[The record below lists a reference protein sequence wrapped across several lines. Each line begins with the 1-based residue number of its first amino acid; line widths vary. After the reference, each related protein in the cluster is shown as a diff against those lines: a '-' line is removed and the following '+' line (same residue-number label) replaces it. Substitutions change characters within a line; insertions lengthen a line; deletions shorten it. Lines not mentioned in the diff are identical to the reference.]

1 MIEKLK
7 KNINEWHYHSL
18 AVTIL
23 AIITILKYE
32 EVVLSIIL
40 IAISTV
46 LNGIGALYNQN
57 KKQSEYT
64 TKVAKDAMNE
74 NKSIKQSKKELIKNI
89 LMKAGY
95 DPTIRYT
102 RKEKKHFTRIVKNN
116 MFTKPKGVTLTT
128 EQIKEKIKADK
139 LAKKSMQAK
148 FDESVRNNPLTPK
161 KGKQMVPSAAELSVK
176 EKPNKRNFQYAIQ
189 RKCSDNDM
197 KVYDFATGNFEASTR
212 DEAKNKAAKLAKKYK
227 KDTSFT
233 GVTVKDIEGDNS
245 ITYYS
250 RNKLL
255 AA

>member
-1 MIEKLK
+1 MKKILAK
-7 KNINEWHYHSL
+7 KNKRTGIKNHKSNKNKFRRSYKAYQIMTVSKKPGPSG
-18 AVTIL
+18 VI
-23 AIITILKYE
+23 KYDE
-32 EVVLSIIL
+32 
-40 IAISTV
+40 
-46 LNGIGALYNQN
+46 NGKVIGFVKWAGN

-161 KGKQMVPSAAELSVK
+161 KVNRWLLVPQNYLLKKSLTK
-176 EKPNKRNFQYAIQ
+176 ETFNMLYRENALI
-189 RKCSDNDM
+189 M
-197 KVYDFATGNFEASTR
+197 
-212 DEAKNKAAKLAKKYK
+212 
-227 KDTSFT
+227 
-233 GVTVKDIEGDNS
+233 I
-245 ITYYS
+245 
-250 RNKLL
+250 
-255 AA
+255 